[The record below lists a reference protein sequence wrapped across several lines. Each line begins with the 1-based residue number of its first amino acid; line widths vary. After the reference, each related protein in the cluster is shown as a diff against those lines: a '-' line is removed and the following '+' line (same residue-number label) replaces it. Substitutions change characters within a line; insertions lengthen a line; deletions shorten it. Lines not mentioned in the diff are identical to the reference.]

1 MLKCTSNCAVSVSML
16 LLCITMCVLFVLLIF
31 SVCVCLCVCACVSVC
46 DHLTPPRE
54 LGVKG
59 HIPNTSPLF
68 FLPLLVKHWLRGPQ
82 FRGDNEHR
90 SIKRG
95 DNKAKCDRGQHLG
108 APSHINEMRRR
119 TESKRLRDGRG
130 VF

>member
-1 MLKCTSNCAVSVSML
+1 ML

-31 SVCVCLCVCACVSVC
+31 CVRVCACARVSVS

-68 FLPLLVKHWLRGPQ
+68 FLPLLVKHWLRGRQ

-108 APSHINEMRRR
+108 APSHINEMRHR
-119 TESKRLRDGRG
+119 TESKQLRDGRG